1 MTPLFYMIAGFAL
14 CLFFSRYLRMAAS
27 LLALVGSIVAA
38 ALITIWLIPEMA
50 DLDWRSAGASAALA
64 FILVVIAGSLWFY
77 ALGWR
82 ARVAATEQD
91 DIERAKQKAQKDRQ
105 IA

>member
-1 MTPLFYMIAGFAL
+1 MTPLLYVLTGFVL
-14 CLFFSRYLRMAAS
+14 CLLFGRYLRMAVS
-27 LLALVGSIVAA
+27 LLALVLSIVGA

-50 DLDWRSAGASAALA
+50 DLNWRSAGASAALA
-64 FILVVIAGSLWFY
+64 FILVVIAGSFWFF

-91 DIERAKQKAQKDRQ
+91 DISRAKQKAQKDRQ